1 MIILGIDPGTATTG
15 YGVIDYKKKNKKQIV
30 CLDYGII
37 QTSPKQSVGERLIQL
52 NFDLNEIIKK
62 YKPEMAAVE
71 SLFFFKNL
79 KTAMPVSQARGVII
93 YTLSKKNVPFI
104 DITPQQAKT
113 SVTGYGKATKNQ
125 VQKMVQN
132 LLCLEELPKPDDAA
146 DALAIAICCA
156 DKCKFN

>member
-15 YGVIDYKKKNKKQIV
+15 FGVIDYKKKNKKQIV

-37 QTSPKQSVGERLIQL
+37 QTSPKQNMGERLIQL

-93 YTLSKKNVPFI
+93 YTLSKKNIPFI
-104 DITPQQAKT
+104 EVTPMQAKT

-132 LLCLEELPKPDDAA
+132 LLCLEKLPKPDDAA
-146 DALAIAICCA
+146 DALALAIYCA
-156 DKCKFN
+156 DKCKFD

>member
-15 YGVIDYKKKNKKQIV
+15 FGVIDYKKKNKKQIV

-37 QTSPKQSVGERLIQL
+37 QTSPKQSAGERLIQL

-104 DITPQQAKT
+104 DLTPQQAKT

-146 DALAIAICCA
+146 DALALAICCA